1 MAIFSPRLRCHYGR
15 KVDGVDGQW
24 CHAVILQT
32 TNLLFLSLN
41 SFIAC
46 NVLFFLA
53 FSDMEEPPEVLK
65 PGKLGLGG
73 PRPERIDGMLTS
85 PCSLGPM
92 HGFTW
97 GKTAD
102 ARVVNFNGQTSW
114 RITPRLF
121 FLFLSLC
128 FLQIYSRFHVSGSVG
143 SFICDVVFRHGDQR
157 FVLKLS

>member
-1 MAIFSPRLRCHYGR
+1 
-15 KVDGVDGQW
+15 
-24 CHAVILQT
+24 
-32 TNLLFLSLN
+32 
-41 SFIAC
+41 
-46 NVLFFLA
+46 
-53 FSDMEEPPEVLK
+53 MEEPPEVLK

-114 RITPRLF
+114 RITPRFFYFYLCAFYKSIPGFTFPAQLDLLF
-121 FLFLSLC
+121 ATLC
-128 FLQIYSRFHVSGSVG
+128 FATAIRG
-143 SFICDVVFRHGDQR
+143 SFQI
-157 FVLKLS
+157 VLTCIFSKGPSRLPWRWTLSQTSS

>member
-1 MAIFSPRLRCHYGR
+1 
-15 KVDGVDGQW
+15 
-24 CHAVILQT
+24 
-32 TNLLFLSLN
+32 
-41 SFIAC
+41 
-46 NVLFFLA
+46 
-53 FSDMEEPPEVLK
+53 MEGPPEVLK

-114 RITPRLF
+114 RITPRFFISIFVLF
-121 FLFLSLC
+121 TNLF
-128 FLQIYSRFHVSGSVG
+128 QVSRFRLSWIFYLRRCVSPRRSEVRFKIVLT
-143 SFICDVVFRHGDQR
+143 FIF
-157 FVLKLS
+157 S